1 MKAKLNSSI
10 RIYNCSPFLQ
20 QMVELSYRE
29 SQSIIRN
36 TAALIARFGI
46 TIFLNLLY
54 GCIFL
59 NAGQGDN
66 ADTAQFQAHY
76 GSVTFVM
83 ISAMFGSA
91 QPVMLA
97 FPFERPMFLR
107 EHSTGTCKLYCSEIL
122 APLIMKRFC

>member
-1 MKAKLNSSI
+1 MQNCPINCKFYVCYHLKI
-10 RIYNCSPFLQ
+10 RSHFHFQ
-20 QMVELSYRE
+20 QIIELSHRE
-29 SQSIIRN
+29 GQSITRN

-46 TIFLNLLY
+46 TIFLNLLF

-66 ADTAQFQAHY
+66 SNTAQFQAHY
-76 GSVTFVM
+76 GSITFVM
-83 ISAMFGSA
+83 IFAMFGSA

-107 EHSTGTCKLYCSEIL
+107 EYSTGTCTFLL
-122 APLIMKRFC
+122 TL